1 MSEVYTQDG
10 IQTLRTDFENAVKEV
25 FDGDALSFLD
35 VIEHEEY
42 DPSIYDVFYDYN
54 DENYI
59 INRSTGE
66 YVNWYKFTHIGR
78 DIHTTISDPT
88 KDNFVKFL
96 KEFKDSR
103 LDGGIEISEEQ
114 LNKLSGNVGYVLS
127 KEEIYSLLIKAM
139 EDEA

>member
-25 FDGDALSFLD
+25 FDGDASSLLD
-35 VIEHEEY
+35 VIENGEY
-42 DPSIYDVFYDYN
+42 SPSIYDVFYDYN
-54 DENYI
+54 DETYI

-66 YVNWYKFTHIGR
+66 YINWYKFTHIGR

-96 KEFKDSR
+96 KEFKDS
-103 LDGGIEISEEQ
+103 LNDDIDISEEQ
-114 LNKLSGNVGYVLS
+114 LNKLSENTGYVLS

-139 EDEA
+139 EEEV